1 MDAISANDSS
11 PQRIYTKSSSSP
23 VSSNKSKQV
32 RDLDSGVSLVDL
44 TELGKRAN
52 QSENDIRPDVVAR
65 AKDLL
70 ADPNWINDSSIES
83 LAERLISHEGF

>member
-11 PQRIYTKSSSSP
+11 PQKIYTKSFPSVSAGNNNQPTQPDSS
-23 VSSNKSKQV
+23 VSII
-32 RDLDSGVSLVDL
+32 DI

-52 QSENDIRPDVVAR
+52 QSESDVRPDVVAR
-65 AKDLL
+65 AKELL

-83 LAERLISHEGF
+83 LAERLISHEDF

>member
-11 PQRIYTKSSSSP
+11 PQRIYTKSSPSVSAGNNNNQATQPNSS
-23 VSSNKSKQV
+23 VSII
-32 RDLDSGVSLVDL
+32 DI

-52 QSENDIRPDVVAR
+52 QSESDVRPDVVAR
-65 AKDLL
+65 AKELL

-83 LAERLISHEGF
+83 LAERLISHEDF